1 MEPSRSLAQVSRRL
15 VSNRTTV
22 RQQRCNGCLKD
33 SAHVLAAIGK
43 ENRDC
48 GAFSESA
55 LGHDPPAVR
64 LYEMLHYGEAESRA
78 PALPPACLSD
88 AVKPREDA
96 RKMLSCAC
104 LSGVADAHPPAGIMI
119 RRADA
124 NAAVGGVADR
134 IVDQVGNAL
143 TERCGV
149 SFHRPKRL
157 GN

>member
-33 SAHVLAAIGK
+33 SAHVLASIGK

-78 PALPPACLSD
+78 SALSRASLVD
-88 AVKPREDA
+88 AVKPLEDA
-96 RKMLSCAC
+96 RQMLRCDS
-104 LSGVADAHPPAGIMI
+104 LSGVADANPPAGIMI
-119 RRADA
+119 RRADD
-124 NAAVGGVADR
+124 NA
-134 IVDQVGNAL
+134 
-143 TERCGV
+143 
-149 SFHRPKRL
+149 
-157 GN
+157 